1 MKVGKAAAATAV
13 AGLVLL
19 GTAGSASA
27 LTLELSGIGGLVKDT
42 TNGVSELLGGT
53 PSTPH
58 VDTPAFPAEV
68 DTDGIRVQV
77 GDLLDVQ
84 IGANAPDIPATP
96 AVPAIPAT
104 PALPAA
110 PAIPATPAL
119 PELPVELPEASIPEA
134 PDSVQ
139 ALRDFALIEIGS
151 FRTEVEGMAMTM
163 VNDGQGWVETSS
175 SFAHRTAGMAVDVAG
190 LTSIRLMVASAYEQ
204 VTETA
209 GGVAP

>member
-19 GTAGSASA
+19 GSAGSASA
-27 LTLELSGIGGLVKDT
+27 LTLDLSGIGGLVKDT
-42 TNGVSELLGGT
+42 TNGVNQLLGGT
-53 PSTPH
+53 PATPH
-58 VDTPAFPAEV
+58 VDTPALPAEV

-84 IGANAPDIPATP
+84 VGANAPSVPP
-96 AVPAIPAT
+96 VPAIPAT
-104 PALPAA
+104 PALPAT
-110 PAIPATPAL
+110 PAIPATPAM
-119 PELPVELPEASIPEA
+119 PELPVEFPVASIPETA
-134 PDSVQ
+134 DSVR
-139 ALRDFALIEIGS
+139 ALRDFALIDIDF

-163 VNDGQGWVETSS
+163 VNDGEGWIESSS
-175 SFAHRTAGMAVDVAG
+175 SFAHRTAGMAVDLAG

-204 VTETA
+204 VSETA